1 MTQKAVQRSNKIPEI
16 GDVVKFWNGN
26 SWEQCKIDSRAG
38 KATGGN
44 KNWRNIVDEK
54 GNGRSMDWSNVRWH
68 PVEVRLDESS
78 KENESDENECV
89 EVDFTMSEVLMASKM
104 DIQKEKIVS
113 DAKEKELKK
122 WKDFNVY
129 EEVKDEG
136 QKSISVR
143 WVMTEKDETK
153 ARLVARGF
161 EEKENIKSD
170 SPTVTKEVLR
180 MFFTICSSKGWKEK
194 SMDVTAA
201 FLQSSGMEREVFLKP
216 PNKHTVKSMCYGN

>member
-1 MTQKAVQRSNKIPEI
+1 M
-16 GDVVKFWNGN
+16 
-26 SWEQCKIDSRAG
+26 
-38 KATGGN
+38 
-44 KNWRNIVDEK
+44 DEK

-68 PVEVRLDESS
+68 PVEVGLDEISHENYENY
-78 KENESDENECV
+78 ENEGV

-122 WKDFNVY
+122 WMDFNVY

-180 MFFTICSSKGWKEK
+180 MFFTICSSQGWKRK
-194 SMDVTAA
+194 VYGCY
-201 FLQSSGMEREVFLKP
+201 SSIFAE
-216 PNKHTVKSMCYGN
+216 